1 MSARLSHHVLR
12 RITHCR
18 VPQSGRR
25 VFTRIC
31 IVTLAL
37 IGLFATSALAQN
49 IQVSPAAL
57 SATVVKGQTTTLTL
71 NLQKT
76 GAAQN
81 FWEPKSSVTWISL
94 SPTYGSSNTITTE
107 VDQVR
112 VTINSATM
120 TIGSNFGLVYITQ
133 SGPGISYMAS
143 IPVTVTVTQSGTTT
157 PPPPASPPP
166 ASPPPASP
174 PPASPP
180 PASPPPASPPPSS
193 LNSTI
198 TAWPTSLSATV
209 VKGQTTTLTLNLQKN
224 GTAQHFWEPKASVGW
239 AALSPTYGSSN
250 TITTELDSL
259 RITVNSSSLAIGM
272 NSGLIYVW
280 ESGPG
285 ISRLIQVPITITV
298 AQTGTTTP
306 PPPASPPP
314 ASPPPSSPPP
324 ASPPPA
330 SPPPA
335 SPPPSSLNST
345 ITAWPASFSANV
357 VKGQTTTLTLNLQ
370 KSGTTQ
376 HFWEPK
382 TSVTWASLSPTYGSS
397 NSITTELDR
406 VQVTINSSAM
416 PLGTNS
422 GLIYITESGPGVSR
436 LIQVPITVNVQQTGT
451 TTPPSPPPPVGGIT
465 PPPPPPPPPSPAN
478 GTATVTWSPNTEA
491 DLAGYKLYVGT
502 SSGIYSRTVDVGKV
516 TSYVISLPKGVTYF
530 FVLTAYDR
538 SGNESGRSA
547 ELSRSLF

>member
-1 MSARLSHHVLR
+1 MSACLSHHELR
-12 RITHCR
+12 RITHVR
-18 VPQSGRR
+18 VPQSGGR

-31 IVTLAL
+31 IVTMAL

-49 IQVSPAAL
+49 IQVSPSAL

-76 GAAQN
+76 GTGQN

-112 VTINSATM
+112 VTINSANM

-180 PASPPPASPPPSS
+180 PASPPPSS
-193 LNSTI
+193 LNSNI
-198 TAWPTSLSATV
+198 TAWPTSLSANV
-209 VKGQTTTLTLNLQKN
+209 VKGQTTTLTLNLQKS
-224 GTAQHFWEPKASVGW
+224 GTEQHFWEPKASVGW
-239 AALSPTYGSSN
+239 ATLSPTYGSNNS
-250 TITTELDSL
+250 ITTELDSL

-285 ISRLIQVPITITV
+285 VSRLIQVPITITV
-298 AQTGTTTP
+298 TQTGTTTP

-314 ASPPPSSPPP
+314 ASPPP

-382 TSVTWASLSPTYGSS
+382 TSVMWASLSPTYGSS
-397 NSITTELDR
+397 NSITTELDT

-422 GLIYITESGPGVSR
+422 GLIYITESGPGISR

-451 TTPPSPPPPVGGIT
+451 TTPPSPPPPIGGVT
-465 PPPPPPPPPSPAN
+465 SPPPPPPPPSPTN

-538 SGNESGRSA
+538 SGNESGRST
-547 ELSRSLF
+547 EVSRSLY